1 MEDIEYKAVGLSLE
15 ITPEMNRLLSQAAV
29 RAKRT
34 KVMEALLR
42 LEDHLFNFPD
52 IATHGKRFGA
62 CEGE

>member
-1 MEDIEYKAVGLSLE
+1 
-15 ITPEMNRLLSQAAV
+15 MNRLLSQAAV

>member
-15 ITPEMNRLLSQAAV
+15 ITPEMNRLLSQAAA

-52 IATHGKRFGA
+52 IATHGKRFGT
-62 CEGE
+62 CKNK